1 MANGT
6 GEGGKGGLYALL
18 VVIIVLIIAGFLYF
32 SGALGGSDDADL
44 EIDVDVPGE
53 AANPGG
59 N

>member
-6 GEGGKGGLYALL
+6 REGGKGGIYALL
-18 VVIIVLIIAGFLYF
+18 VVIIILLIAGFLYF
-32 SGALGGSDDADL
+32 TGVLGGRDDADL

-53 AANPGG
+53 VNPGG